1 MYAKQIKE
9 KKLSWGGV
17 ILATPFPSEDV
28 VSVVGSIV
36 GGSRAWGSD
45 ELSQVHAAMLL
56 EGTTRRTKKDIQL
69 FLDSI
74 GAQLSFGATSNRLCF
89 NAKVRPVHLEQLLDL
104 IVECLTLPAFL
115 EKELEILK
123 KREAGSLS
131 LEAQDTRMQAD
142 IVLSRLL
149 YKAKHPNREDTT
161 EESLKALQTLTTKK
175 LKEGHKKL
183 VSGVGLV
190 VSFAGDITTSKV
202 FALAEKQF
210 AQLPRKTIALP
221 KFKKEA
227 ASKTSKKAQA
237 IIKNKASIDYMIGA
251 TTGIT
256 NEHKDYAALMLGMNI
271 LAKPGGFV
279 GRMMK
284 TVREED
290 GLTYGVYGYLAGFS
304 KEVDGYLYIW
314 ATFAPQLF
322 EKGQAAIMRE
332 VKKIITEGATKEE
345 VKKHAALYEASSR
358 VQLSNSGAF
367 ARAAHNVIVDGKP
380 LSYLDTFPK
389 KVLKLSQAEVH
400 TVLKKYLVPKYL
412 SEAAAGP
419 VEK

>member
-1 MYAKQIKE
+1 MYAKKIKE
-9 KKLSWGGV
+9 KKLSWGAT

-28 VSVVGSIV
+28 VSIVGSVV
-36 GGSRAWGSD
+36 GGSRLWGSD
-45 ELSQVHAAMLL
+45 EAAQTHAAMLL
-56 EGTTRRTKKDIQL
+56 EGTTKRTKKDIQL

-74 GAQLSFGATSNRLCF
+74 GAQLSFGATSNRLSF
-89 NAKVRPVHLEQLLDL
+89 SAKVRPMHLETLLEL
-104 IVECLTLPAFL
+104 IVECLTLPAFP

-123 KREAGSLS
+123 KREVGSLS

-149 YKAKHPNREDTT
+149 YRPSHPNHEDTT
-161 EESLKALQTLTTKK
+161 AESLNILQALTSKK
-175 LKEGHKKL
+175 LRDGHKKYL
-183 VSGVGLV
+183 TGKGLV
-190 VSFAGDITTSKV
+190 ISFAGDIQPAKV
-202 FALAEKQF
+202 FTLAEKYF
-210 AQLPRKTIALP
+210 SRLPRITIKLP
-221 KFKKEA
+221 SFTKA
-227 ASKTSKKAQA
+227 TASTVSKKAQA
-237 IIKNKASIDYMIGA
+237 IIKNKASIDYMIGR

-256 NEHKDYAALMLGMNI
+256 NEHKDYPALMLGMNI
-271 LAKPGGFV
+271 LAKPSGFV

-304 KEVDGYLYIW
+304 REVDGYLYIW

-322 EKGQAAIMRE
+322 EKGQTAIMRE
-332 VKKIITEGATKEE
+332 IQKIITEGATKEE
-345 VKKHAALYEASSR
+345 VSRHATLYEASSR

-367 ARAAHNVIVDGKP
+367 ARAAHNVITDGKP

-389 KVLKLSQAEVH
+389 KVLKLSQKEVH
-400 TVLKKYLVPKYL
+400 SVLKKYLVPKHL